1 MNVELL
7 KIGDTVTNA
16 NWDDTFEPFTVTSI
30 NGNSYCWIVGLSS
43 RERTKNIN
51 GFPQF
56 LKLIDCGNRPFKRLN
71 REMLNRMLRNSKTR
85 VDALRE
91 ITVRRNVRE

>member
-1 MNVELL
+1 MNVEFL
-7 KIGDTVTNA
+7 KIGDTVTNT
-16 NWDDTFEPFTVTSI
+16 NWEDTFEPFRVTSI
-30 NGNSYCWIVGLSS
+30 QGNRYCWIVGLSS
-43 RERTKNIN
+43 TERDKVIN

-85 VDALRE
+85 VDTLRE
-91 ITVRRNVRE
+91 ITVRRNVRG